1 MEHRYLIFGNTVSD
15 YELNKTFPRDI
26 SNIDYVQFLKTVNEE
41 GLSLIGG
48 MYEDALVLGEK
59 TLTLEPV
66 PSWVQED
73 IDSIS

>member
-26 SNIDYVQFLKTVNEE
+26 SNIDYVEFLKTVNEE

-48 MYEDALVLGEK
+48 MYEDALVLDE
-59 TLTLEPV
+59 TLTLGPV

-73 IDSIS
+73 IDLIS